1 MFNVGKRNDFRIYS
15 FVVFKKVE
23 TGIRGSINFTIHSK
37 TSIQCLLSARH
48 FTSSKVTAA

>member
-1 MFNVGKRNDFRIYS
+1 MLGREMALESILLF
-15 FVVFKKVE
+15 VFKKVG

-48 FTSSKVTAA
+48 FTNSKVTAA